1 MKRNSTVR
9 LTITAIFTAILI
21 LQTIVPN
28 IGYIHIFPGLPAI
41 TPVPL
46 TVAIYGA
53 LMGTRAGFIFGLFWG
68 ITRFIAA
75 YTMPSDMVSLLLF
88 QNPLIS
94 ILPRVLAG
102 ITPGIIVNLFKTDNP
117 KMQKVSYLLA
127 GFATSFMNTAFVIVM
142 TSLVFMGDPSHL
154 TKYLGS
160 VNTSQPLIMILIVA
174 LGVNGIVE
182 MIFTGL
188 LTPIIMPALKLV
200 MKKV

>member
-1 MKRNSTVR
+1 
-9 LTITAIFTAILI
+9 
-21 LQTIVPN
+21 
-28 IGYIHIFPGLPAI
+28 
-41 TPVPL
+41 
-46 TVAIYGA
+46 
-53 LMGTRAGFIFGLFWG
+53 
-68 ITRFIAA
+68 
-75 YTMPSDMVSLLLF
+75 
-88 QNPLIS
+88 
-94 ILPRVLAG
+94 
-102 ITPGIIVNLFKTDNP
+102 
-117 KMQKVSYLLA
+117 MQKVSYPLA

-188 LTPIIMPALKLV
+188 LTLIIMPALKLV

>member
-41 TPVPL
+41 TTVPL

-127 GFATSFMNTAFVIVM
+127 GFAFVIVM

-188 LTPIIMPALKLV
+188 LTLIIMPALKLV

>member
-1 MKRNSTVR
+1 
-9 LTITAIFTAILI
+9 
-21 LQTIVPN
+21 
-28 IGYIHIFPGLPAI
+28 
-41 TPVPL
+41 
-46 TVAIYGA
+46 
-53 LMGTRAGFIFGLFWG
+53 
-68 ITRFIAA
+68 
-75 YTMPSDMVSLLLF
+75 MVSLLLF

-188 LTPIIMPALKLV
+188 LTLIIMPALKLV